1 MSGLMPPLATSAS
14 LLTMS
19 LIGKPGGRTQTM
31 WSWCSSWARTMCPS
45 TPSSSLL
52 HCLEQVAV
60 CLLHNTSAFQH
71 EDVLR
76 CCVWAKTKG
85 MCPSHQ
91 ERVPFAPR
99 ACAFC
104 TKSVCFSHQ
113 DRVPF
118 SPRACAFHTKSFRTK
133 SVSPLHQERVPYH
146 AVLSTSQKFRSLLS
160 CTIPDSFGVHCS
172 SCRIN
177 LNPDHYVKP

>member
-1 MSGLMPPLATSAS
+1 MKTRSSTSGLMPPLATSAS
-14 LLTMS
+14 LPTMS

-85 MCPSHQ
+85 ICPSHQ
-91 ERVPFAPR
+91 ECVPFAPR
-99 ACAFC
+99 ACAFHS
-104 TKSVCFSHQ
+104 KSMCLSHQ
-113 DRVPF
+113 EL
-118 SPRACAFHTKSFRTK
+118 S
-133 SVSPLHQERVPYH
+133 HQERVPFTPRACALPCCLVH
-146 AVLSTSQKFRSLLS
+146 KSEVLLLAVL
-160 CTIPDSFGVHCS
+160 H
-172 SCRIN
+172 
-177 LNPDHYVKP
+177 KPRQLWRALFLM